1 MHILSVDDSRTT
13 REFIRNCVDLL
24 GFDFHEAANGIDALA
39 LLRAAEHPIDLILL
53 DWNMPEMDGLT
64 LLRELKGDPTLSS
77 IPVTMV
83 TTEIERHK
91 VIHAVAAGAKNYL
104 MKPFSQE
111 DLISKIMESL
121 GMGL

>member
-1 MHILSVDDSRTT
+1 MYILSVDDSRTT
-13 REFIRNCVDLL
+13 REFIRNSVELL
-24 GFDFHEAANGIDALA
+24 GYDFLEAANGIEALA
-39 LLRAAEHPIDLILL
+39 LLRAADHTIDLILL

-64 LLRELKGDPTLSS
+64 LLKELKEDAALRS

-91 VIHAVAAGAKNYL
+91 VINAVAVGAKNYL